1 VLRNLAR
8 HRTVDSATPIY
19 LPARGTAFGGRLA
32 RTALSALVLAGTL
45 IWPRARAEELTVLA
59 GVTDSDDHTSGTYA
73 WGLEYRQQLLTDID
87 ASFGYLNEGHLPG
100 HYRDGAVLRLWGH
113 TLWRERFDLAL
124 GAGPYLYCDTQ
135 TYPNGGERYAD
146 YHGVGAIV
154 TASLG
159 YTLSR
164 DWLARLELSQV
175 IAPGDV
181 GTRTVM
187 LAIDYR
193 LQTLV
198 DSLNHSA
205 KDDPLLGDP
214 DAVNELGVFYGQ
226 TIIDGQHA
234 DVSGTFGVEYRRRL
248 GRHWELSA
256 SVLDAGDGLDGRH
269 AGMTGEAWIV
279 QDFLSRRLAMGLGLG
294 AYLAFDSYQTIYH
307 TTAAS
312 AMGLASMTASWRF
325 TRSLALRLVW
335 HRGFTGDD
343 QDRDVVTLGLGWR
356 F

>member
-1 VLRNLAR
+1 M
-8 HRTVDSATPIY
+8 PIHP
-19 LPARGTAFGGRLA
+19 PARRTAAGGRVA
-32 RTALSALVLAGTL
+32 RAVLPALVLTGTL
-45 IWPRARAEELTVLA
+45 ACPRAGAEELTVLA

-73 WGLEYRQQLLTDID
+73 WGLEYRQQLLTDLD

-100 HYRDGAVLRLWGH
+100 HYRDGAVLQLWGH
-113 TLWRERFDLAL
+113 TLWRQRFDLAL

-135 TYPNGGERYAD
+135 TYPNGGERYSD

-154 TASLG
+154 TGSLG
-159 YTLSR
+159 YSLSR
-164 DWLARLELSQV
+164 DWFARLELSQV
-175 IAPGDV
+175 IAPGNV

-187 LAIDYR
+187 LGVGYR
-193 LQTLV
+193 LQPLI
-198 DSLNHSA
+198 DSLKHSA
-205 KDDPLLGDP
+205 EDVPLAADP
-214 DAVNELGVFYGQ
+214 DAANELGVFYGQ

-234 DVSGTFGVEYRRRL
+234 DASGTFGVEYRRRV
-248 GRHWELSA
+248 GRHFELSA
-256 SVLDAGDGLDGRH
+256 SVLEAGDGLDGRH
-269 AGMTGEAWIV
+269 TGMMGGGWIV
-279 QDFLSRRLAMGLGLG
+279 QGFFSGRLVMGLGLG
-294 AYLAFDSYQTIYH
+294 AYLGFQSYQTIYH

-312 AMGLASMTASWRF
+312 AVGLAAMTASWGF